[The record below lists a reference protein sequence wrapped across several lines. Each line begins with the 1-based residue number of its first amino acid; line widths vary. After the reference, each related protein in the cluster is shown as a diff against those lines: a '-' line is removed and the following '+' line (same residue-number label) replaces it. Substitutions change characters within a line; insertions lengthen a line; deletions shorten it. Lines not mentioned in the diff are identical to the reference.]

1 MAMMA
6 NLENMVR
13 AIAGS
18 IMDAQHLVE
27 KAQVANISSFF
38 DRERRPIALD
48 LELPAI
54 HSTAA
59 AGEFYLYRLP
69 LISLV
74 PHSALIIGEAEIE
87 LDVELGG
94 LSEAEPGVT
103 DPDTLQP
110 EGINL
115 PGAKPSL
122 TVNPETGG
130 LAKKSGNAAHIK
142 LKLVSADKSEGLAR
156 LINDVVKAQGYTPVA
171 AL

>member
-1 MAMMA
+1 MMA

-38 DRERRPIALD
+38 DREGRPIAID

-54 HSTAA
+54 HSSAA
-59 AGEFYLYRLP
+59 ADEFYLYRLP

-87 LDVELGG
+87 MDVELGA
-94 LSEAEPGVT
+94 LSETAATT
-103 DPDTLQP
+103 DPEALQP

-115 PGAKPSL
+115 QAGKPSL
-122 TVNPETGG
+122 MVNPETGG

-142 LKLVSADKSEGLAR
+142 LKLVAAEKSEGLAR

>member
-6 NLENMVR
+6 NLENVVR

-18 IMDAQHLVE
+18 IMDAQNLVE

-38 DRERRPIALD
+38 DRERRPMVID

-54 HSTAA
+54 HSSAA
-59 AGEFYLYRLP
+59 ADEFYLYRLP

-74 PHSALIIGEAEIE
+74 PHSALIIGEAEIDM
-87 LDVELGG
+87 DVELGA
-94 LSEAEPGVT
+94 LSEAEPAA
-103 DPDTLQP
+103 DHPDALQP
-110 EGINL
+110 DGFNQQ
-115 PGAKPSL
+115 ATRPSL
-122 TVNPETGG
+122 MVNPETGG

-142 LKLVSADKSEGLAR
+142 LKLVAAEKSEGLAR
-156 LINDVVKAQGYTPVA
+156 LINDVVKGQGYTPVA

>member
-27 KAQVANISSFF
+27 KAQVANITSFF
-38 DRERRPIALD
+38 DRERRPMTID

-54 HSTAA
+54 HSSAA
-59 AGEFYLYRLP
+59 ADEFYLYRLP

-87 LDVELGG
+87 MDVELGG
-94 LSEAEPGVT
+94 LSEAAPAAAA
-103 DPDTLQP
+103 PDTLQP
-110 EGINL
+110 DGFDAQA
-115 PGAKPSL
+115 GKPSL
-122 TVNPETGG
+122 MVNPETGG
-130 LAKKSGNAAHIK
+130 LARKSGNAAHIK
-142 LKLVSADKSEGLAR
+142 LKLVAAEKSEGLAR
-156 LINDVVKAQGYTPVA
+156 LVNDVVKGQGYTPVA